1 MDSSLPGIPRLRAE
15 RLSRIFGQGAAAVR
29 ALTGVN
35 LDVQDGEFVAV
46 LGPSGAGKTTLV
58 RLLAGLDT
66 PSEGRVLL
74 DGSDLGRL
82 NEARRA
88 RFRRLRIGLIWPT
101 PHLISVLSIEENVAL
116 PLLLDG
122 RARTEAL
129 QTARDALERVG
140 LSAHRSDYPT
150 HLMPA
155 EAQLVA
161 LARALAVAPAII
173 LADEPTGRL
182 DTEAGDKLLRLL
194 RQARDEWGQSILL
207 TTHNIHAAAYA
218 DRIVHLRDGVIS
230 DTTLFDET
238 P

>member
-1 MDSSLPGIPRLRAE
+1 VDSVSSGIPRLRAE

-35 LDVQDGEFVAV
+35 LDIQDGEFVAV

-82 NEARRA
+82 SEARRA
-88 RFRRLRIGLIWPT
+88 RFRRLRIGLFWPT
-101 PHLISVLSIEENVAL
+101 PHLLSVLSVEENVAL
-116 PLLLDG
+116 PLLLNG
-122 RARTEAL
+122 SSKAEAL
-129 QTARDALERVG
+129 HIAQGALERVG
-140 LSAHRSDYPT
+140 LSAHRAEDPA

-161 LARALAVAPAII
+161 LARALAVSPAVI

-182 DTEAGDKLLRLL
+182 DTEAGDRLLRLL
-194 RQARDEWGQSILL
+194 RRARDEWGQSVLL
-207 TTHNIHAAAYA
+207 TTQNIRVAAYA
-218 DRIVHLRDGVIS
+218 DRIVHLRDGVIF
-230 DTTLFDET
+230 DVTPFDEA

>member
-1 MDSSLPGIPRLRAE
+1 MDSVSSGIPRLRAE

-29 ALTGVN
+29 ALTGIN
-35 LDVQDGEFVAV
+35 LDIQDSEFVAV

-82 NEARRA
+82 SEARRA
-88 RFRRLRIGLIWPT
+88 RFRRLRIGLLWPT
-101 PHLISVLSIEENVAL
+101 PHLLPVLSVEENVAL

-122 RARTEAL
+122 RSRTEAL
-129 QTARDALERVG
+129 HMAREALERVG
-140 LSAHRSDYPT
+140 LSVHCSDNPAH
-150 HLMPA
+150 LLPA

-161 LARALAVAPAII
+161 LARALAVAPAVI

-182 DTEAGDKLLRLL
+182 DTEAGDRLLQLLR
-194 RQARDEWGQSILL
+194 RARDEGGQSILL
-207 TTHNIHAAAYA
+207 TTHNIRAAAYA
-218 DRIVHLRDGVIS
+218 DRIVHLRDGVIF
-230 DTTLFDET
+230 DITPFDEA

>member
-1 MDSSLPGIPRLRAE
+1 MDSASSDIPRLRAE

-29 ALTGVN
+29 ALTGIN
-35 LDVQDGEFVAV
+35 LDIQDGEFVAV

-82 NEARRA
+82 SEARRA
-88 RFRRLRIGLIWPT
+88 RFRRLRIGLLWPA
-101 PHLISVLSIEENVAL
+101 PHLLSVLSVEENVAL
-116 PLLLDG
+116 PLLLEG
-122 RARTEAL
+122 KLKTEAL
-129 QTARDALERVG
+129 QAAREALERVG
-140 LSAHRSDYPT
+140 LSAHRAADPM

-155 EAQLVA
+155 EAQFVA
-161 LARALAVAPAII
+161 LARALAVAPAAI

-182 DTEAGDKLLRLL
+182 DTVAGDKLLQLL
-194 RQARDEWGQSILL
+194 RRARDEWGQSILL
-207 TTHNIHAAAYA
+207 TTHNIRAAAYA

-230 DTTLFDET
+230 DITQFDE